1 MMSDSAENR
10 ADLRVDDGQT
20 AAATPPVMYDGVEI
34 LDSSGDERAERGADE
49 SGAPS
54 LSVAGAIGSTHAT
67 HVARIRAVRR
77 HQTHLYIDN
86 AAALCGPGGCA
97 GTARLCS

>member
-1 MMSDSAENR
+1 MISDSAENR
-10 ADLRVDDGQT
+10 ADLGVDDGQ

-67 HVARIRAVRR
+67 HVARIRAIRR

-86 AAALCGPGGCA
+86 AAASWRPGGCA
-97 GTARLCS
+97 RTARLCS